1 MELRALV
8 KETAQMLDAAMEEEA
23 SAFFLTVHVSDS
35 EDEDDDDR
43 TQMVMVE
50 PDEEGELAVI
60 STDVGPFSEDM
71 DLPEILRLMRDA
83 VFCRVYVGEP
93 SPEGGEEQ
101 LVVEATAVKDKLDAE
116 LLASMVQEVAE
127 VADELELLLFDDED
141 DEGEDEEDED
151 DPLAE

>member
-8 KETAQMLDAAMEEEA
+8 KEASQMLDAAMEEEA

-35 EDEDDDDR
+35 EDEEEDDR

-60 STDVGPFSEDM
+60 STDVGPFNDDM
-71 DLPEILRLMRDA
+71 DLPEVLRLMRDA
-83 VFCRVYVGEP
+83 VFCRVYVGDPDTE
-93 SPEGGEEQ
+93 SGEEQ
-101 LVVEATAVKDKLDAE
+101 LVVEATAVKDKLDPE

-141 DEGEDEEDED
+141 EEEDEEEED